1 MRMQFRKHFRSVRH
15 LVARRLL
22 DRERKGASLASAPIG
37 PFARFIQRLMETPM
51 AIPEDLELES
61 PVEGWIIEPKG
72 YVFVHTPAKD
82 SSLLADAPCAL
93 VGAQLLFKEPFQSAA
108 DWRSKVLAAGL
119 TLTFPSSE
127 TRNAFLREIVPAYAM
142 TGELPDR
149 QYILPLLLISVITY
163 IVLTGMAYLLP
174 RYLTKRIED
183 EGPVGFALMFGN
195 VGFMGY
201 PVVASIFG
209 HEAIFYAAVLNV
221 VNTFAVFTIG
231 TMLITGKSEVEGS
244 KFQKKVLYSTPMLAA
259 YLTMAIVALR
269 IDNIP
274 AFISQPLTM
283 IGNITVPAALLIVG
297 SSMSHLSP
305 RAMLGNGTV
314 YATTLFRLAILPIAI
329 YYLCRALG
337 FSEFVVNIN
346 TIVIAMPVATYGTI
360 LCLRHGKDT
369 TFITEVT
376 FITTLIS
383 MLTIPALVMV
393 FF

>member
-1 MRMQFRKHFRSVRH
+1 MITVMITLFAIVVVGYAAGKLGYMGGTFDK
-15 LVARRLL
+15 RL
-22 DRERKGASLASAPIG
+22 
-37 PFARFIQRLMETPM
+37 
-51 AIPEDLELES
+51 
-61 PVEGWIIEPKG
+61 
-72 YVFVHTPAKD
+72 
-82 SSLLADAPCAL
+82 
-93 VGAQLLFKEPFQSAA
+93 
-108 DWRSKVLAAGL
+108 SKVVIDITCPALIL
-119 TLTFPSSE
+119 SS
-127 TRNAFLREIVPAYAM
+127 AM
-142 TGELPDR
+142 TGQLPDR
-149 QYILPLLLISVITY
+149 QYILPLLLISVVTY
-163 IVLTGMAYLLP
+163 LVLTGIAYLLP
-174 RYLTKRIED
+174 RYLTRRQAD
-183 EGPVGFALMFGN
+183 EGVVGFALMFGN

-209 HEAIFYAAVLNV
+209 HEAVFYAAVLNV

-259 YLTMAIVALR
+259 YVTMLIVALR

-314 YATTLFRLAILPIAI
+314 YITSLFRLAILPIAI
-329 YYLCRALG
+329 YYLCRVLG

-376 FITTLIS
+376 FITTLLS
-383 MLTIPALVMV
+383 MLTIPGIVMILGMV
-393 FF
+393 